1 MRPYT
6 EKFMIRAILQ
16 SNTGLDA
23 QLHCMNERMPAS
35 IGAGGVTLHKVEGDH
50 ATPVGLLP
58 LRRVFYRAD
67 RVAAPVCHLPVEP
80 LSPHDGWCD
89 DPADAD
95 YNQYVMLPHA
105 GRHER
110 LWRDDHVY
118 DIVVVLG
125 YNDSL
130 PVPGRG
136 SAIFFHLPPA
146 GGGPTE
152 GCIAVPEA
160 ELRRLLAMGLSEIEV
175 LPPGTRP

>member
-1 MRPYT
+1 
-6 EKFMIRAILQ
+6 
-16 SNTGLDA
+16 
-23 QLHCMNERMPAS
+23 MNGRMPAT
-35 IGAGGVTLHKVEGDH
+35 IGAAGVVAHKVEGDH
-50 ATPVGLLP
+50 GTPVGTLP

-67 RVAAPVCHLPVEP
+67 RVAAPACHLPVEP
-80 LSPHDGWCD
+80 ISPHDGWCD

-110 LWRDDHVY
+110 LWREDHVY

-125 YNDSL
+125 YNDSP
-130 PVPGRG
+130 PVRGRG
-136 SAIFFHLPPA
+136 SAIFLHLPPA
-146 GGGPTE
+146 GGRPTE

-175 LPPGTRP
+175 LPPGVAP